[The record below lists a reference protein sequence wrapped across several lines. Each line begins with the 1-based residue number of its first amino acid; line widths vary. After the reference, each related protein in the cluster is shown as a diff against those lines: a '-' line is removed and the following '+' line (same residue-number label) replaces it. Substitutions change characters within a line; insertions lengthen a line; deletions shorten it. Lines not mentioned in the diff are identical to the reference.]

1 MALLRGD
8 VERIKAVAR
17 LDPGRLHI
25 RDLEDL
31 AHDLGVALLGGDVQ
45 RRLAVLVLLG
55 RHLGDQRPVE
65 VREDPLGVGHAPG
78 PRREVERRVA
88 ALPWAVPAP
97 PLQGHDAPEA
107 LLLLHPPEALELL
120 QRAQPDA
127 GLPFHGR
134 IRWDKASDCDASF
147 LTNPETFASPNSMRL
162 FNKLPPKIAT
172 SPDTGKKNI
181 CIYSRCCTV
190 ILIESMN

>member
-8 VERIKAVAR
+8 VERIEAVAR

-134 IRWDKASDCDASF
+134 IRWEKASDCDASF
-147 LTNPETFASPNSMRL
+147 LTNPETFASPIRDSSTTPQRL
-162 FNKLPPKIAT
+162 QLCLILQT
-172 SPDTGKKNI
+172 KKKAI
-181 CIYSRCCTV
+181 CIYSRCYTV
-190 ILIESMN
+190 ILTESMN

>member
-65 VREDPLGVGHAPG
+65 VREDPLGVGHAAR

-147 LTNPETFASPNSMRL
+147 LTNPKTFASPNSMRL
-162 FNKLPPKIAT
+162 FNKLPPNIAA
-172 SPDTGKKNI
+172 SPDTGNKQKKKPFAF
-181 CIYSRCCTV
+181 TPAV
-190 ILIESMN
+190 TQ